1 MHESMS
7 CIEKIKTILYPTQ
20 RKVLAFNM
28 LVLFLSLSSMACLAL
43 VVCYLFLGTVNSED
57 TIFYNW
63 LVLGLIEVCMS
74 WVCVIG
80 LRGVHLLSFEML
92 LLYFWGVTMFFGPL
106 IMSAVAG
113 FDFYLFLQ
121 IWFKHSWPTAMFSQV
136 CMCVYVCMCVCVCVC
151 V

>member
-1 MHESMS
+1 M
-7 CIEKIKTILYPTQ
+7 EKMKIAMIPTQ

-28 LVLFLSLSSMACLAL
+28 LVLCLSLSSMACFSL
-43 VVCYLFLGTVNSED
+43 VVCYLFYDTANSED

-63 LVLGLIEVCMS
+63 LVLCFIEVCMS
-74 WVCVIG
+74 SVCVVG

-121 IWFKHSWPTAMFSQV
+121 IWFKHSWTTALFSQV
-136 CMCVYVCMCVCVCVC
+136 KPLQCCSYIISILF
-151 V
+151 